1 MTHRSVPRTG
11 IILAGLAVLGISFV
25 WYRVLTETNVSAQ
38 AATLPP
44 INVSP
49 AEVNLGRTTARED
62 RIEFIVRNTSDRP
75 LEIVGVNA
83 SCGCMN
89 TKVESDRIAPGE
101 STTVTTDMSHSQQ
114 KGQAESAFL
123 RSLTLSIE
131 TVDGSK
137 IDGRSYWQIPL
148 PVRGVFVS
156 GVWINKFTVLMEAE
170 EAVDENGVPV
180 VGVSGALPVYLSRK
194 DNFSLGEITVISRDF
209 DVQVVPEEPVAST
222 EYGGCQQVTLRF
234 RGTARQL
241 PADGTLQIRTDAPGV
256 PLIHVNLHAK
266 ALRKPPVSVTPDR
279 IAFGVFKQGS
289 APARKIVLQL
299 GPGAPSIA
307 EIQSSERLTVASSEP
322 VSMGDGGRVVTLTI
336 SLSETA
342 VQQGAVDDR
351 VVVRLEPVGDADAA
365 LLTIPVTGF
374 VRGNTARGKETGNAT
389 EGESS

>member
-1 MTHRSVPRTG
+1 MTHRSVSRTG
-11 IILAGLAVLGISFV
+11 LLLAGVSVLGIAIV
-25 WYRVLTETNVSAQ
+25 WLKVPTETDVAAE
-38 AATLPP
+38 AATLLP
-44 INVSP
+44 IEVSP
-49 AEVNLGRTTARED
+49 TEMDLGRTTARED

-89 TKVESDRIAPGE
+89 TKVDSDRIAPGE

-131 TVDGSK
+131 TVDGSE

-156 GVWINKFTVLMEAE
+156 GVWINKFTLLMEVE
-170 EAVDENGVPV
+170 EDADDDGVPV
-180 VGVSGALPVYLSRK
+180 VRVSGELPVYLSRK
-194 DNFSLGEITVISRDF
+194 DEFSLREITVISRDF

-222 EYGGCQQVTLRF
+222 EYGGCRQVTLRVH
-234 RGTARQL
+234 GTARQL
-241 PADGTLQIRTDAPGV
+241 PADGTLRLRTDAPGV
-256 PLIHVNLHAK
+256 PLIHVNLYAK
-266 ALRKPPVSVTPDR
+266 SLRKPPVSVTPDR
-279 IAFGVFKQGS
+279 IAFGVFQQGS
-289 APARKIVLQL
+289 APVRKVVLQL
-299 GPGAPSIA
+299 SPDAPLIA

-322 VSMGDGGRVVTLTI
+322 VSMSDGGRVVTLTI
-336 SLSETA
+336 SLAETA

-374 VRGNTARGKETGNAT
+374 VRGNTARGKEAGNAT